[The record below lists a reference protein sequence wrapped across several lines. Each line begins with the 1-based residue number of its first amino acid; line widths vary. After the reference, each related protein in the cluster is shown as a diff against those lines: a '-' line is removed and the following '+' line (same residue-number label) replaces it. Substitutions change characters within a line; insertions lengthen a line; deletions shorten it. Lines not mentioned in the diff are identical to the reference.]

1 MTLDELYKI
10 IEDRKDNSPDGSF
23 VASLMGEGRARES
36 QKVGEEAVEVVIAA
50 NKDDKDELISEMADL
65 WFHCLIL
72 LSSADIKPEE
82 ILAELA
88 SRTKS

>member
-10 IEDRKDNSPDGSF
+10 IEERKQKSPKDSY
-23 VASLMGEGRARES
+23 VASLFEEGQARIT

-50 NKDDKDELISEMADL
+50 NRNERKELVSEMADL

-72 LSSADIKPEE
+72 LAASDIKPEE
-82 ILAELA
+82 ILAELEK
-88 SRTKS
+88 RKK

>member
-10 IEDRKDNSPDGSF
+10 IEDRKAKKPTGSY
-23 VASLMGEGRARES
+23 VASLMSEGLARVS

-50 NKDDKDELISEMADL
+50 NNDNKDELVSEMADL

-72 LSSADIKPEE
+72 LSVTDITPEE
-82 ILAELA
+82 VLAELEK
-88 SRTKS
+88 RKS